1 MLDSNA
7 GKSYLKEFN
16 DFLNQL
22 HLMFENNENTITEL
36 NIINNIMKEEDEKK
50 VLRGKQFHKCLDDND
65 LFDLFL
71 NMKVNSFSSKNDKS
85 NSLSN
90 SLLGEDLPL
99 KKLVNKQTEK
109 TRDIIWNYLH
119 AFYILNQKQLNESKL
134 DVDDKNRIN
143 LLLEKSTKLT
153 SMVNILNT
161 SKDESVKRKSPD
173 EVLGIDLN
181 PSTNLMINDII
192 SSFEKNISTNDNQNP
207 MESIF
212 SITNE
217 IASKYTDKI
226 ESGEIELDS
235 ILNSMKDKLPGLDKI
250 ASNFGLDKNSSEPKK
265 EVTIIDENFTTD
277 QVNLGQE
284 KSNDNGLNLANGL
297 KMLNTMNSGNSE
309 MGEMLSGLI
318 GGADMEKMMSS
329 LQNNIISEMTI
340 NKENTDSLD
349 EL

>member
-1 MLDSNA
+1 M
-7 GKSYLKEFN
+7 
-16 DFLNQL
+16 
-22 HLMFENNENTITEL
+22 
-36 NIINNIMKEEDEKK
+36 
-50 VLRGKQFHKCLDDND
+50 
-65 LFDLFL
+65 
-71 NMKVNSFSSKNDKS
+71 
-85 NSLSN
+85 
-90 SLLGEDLPL
+90 
-99 KKLVNKQTEK
+99 
-109 TRDIIWNYLH
+109 
-119 AFYILNQKQLNESKL
+119 
-134 DVDDKNRIN
+134 
-143 LLLEKSTKLT
+143 
-153 SMVNILNT
+153 
-161 SKDESVKRKSPD
+161 
-173 EVLGIDLN
+173 
-181 PSTNLMINDII
+181 
-192 SSFEKNISTNDNQNP
+192 KNISTNDNQNP

-318 GGADMEKMMSS
+318 GGADM
-329 LQNNIISEMTI
+329 
-340 NKENTDSLD
+340 
-349 EL
+349 